1 MIVQKEESNAKFIP
15 PAMNVVTALQDYL
28 NYALSETSG
37 MKALIMDAS
46 TIPIVSVLFS
56 MSEIIQKEVYLVQ
69 QLSDQSRDTLTHL
82 NALVLV
88 RPTKE
93 NMELLRHE
101 LAAPKYGHYHL
112 CLARRSDAQTS
123 RTSSTRRRS
132 RTSGS
137 RTSTRSSRA

>member
-1 MIVQKEESNAKFIP
+1 
-15 PAMNVVTALQDYL
+15 MNVVTALQDYL

-101 LAAPKYGHYHL
+101 LATPKYGHYFL

-137 RTSTRSSRA
+137 RTSTRSSCA